1 MQSCPRAATHTA
13 ALLSPA
19 ARDDLRAA
27 GQVADPEIGKS
38 CADSQIAAGN
48 LMARPHLA
56 KGNCCPGDISLSCC
70 DAIGRTC
77 PALPVVGRDG
87 IGAPAE
93 VSRYPSQTSGQCP
106 NKFCSALF
114 RNSILSPGYDV
125 DPDISE
131 YQGIASQSVL

>member
-19 ARDDLRAA
+19 ARDDLRA
-27 GQVADPEIGKS
+27 GTS
-38 CADSQIAAGN
+38 CRSVDWEKLRRFADSRRQSDAATASGSAVIAAQVT
-48 LMARPHLA
+48 
-56 KGNCCPGDISLSCC
+56 SLSL
-70 DAIGRTC
+70 AAMPSGEHARHSQLSGEM
-77 PALPVVGRDG
+77 ASE
-87 IGAPAE
+87 APAE

-114 RNSILSPGYDV
+114 RSSILSPGYDV

-131 YQGIASQSVL
+131 YQGIASQSDL